1 MQFAAVFPGQGSQST
16 GMLSELAAQY
26 DIIKRTFEEGSD
38 ILGKDLWKIIVQE
51 DNTELNQTENT
62 QPIMLAAG
70 VSVWRLWLEQGGCK
84 PVGMA
89 GHSLGEYSALVASD
103 ALNYKDAILLV
114 AKRAGYMQQAIP
126 EGSGAMAAILGLDD
140 EIIVNICAEISDR
153 ENDEGVVEAVNF
165 NSPGQIV
172 IAGDSQAV
180 DLAIEKLNEAGA
192 KRAIKL
198 AVSVPSHCSLM
209 EGAAEKLNE
218 PLASIEFSEPKFPV
232 LQNYEARN
240 YASKEE
246 RQSALSKQLHK
257 PVKWVDTINN
267 LSSEYSADSI
277 IEFGP
282 GKILFGLNR
291 RINRKLG
298 NICISDLASLD
309 KALKTCE

>member
-16 GMLSELAAQY
+16 GMLAELADQY
-26 DIIKRTFEEGSD
+26 NIIKSTFEEGSD
-38 ILGKDLWKIIVQE
+38 VLGKDLWKVVLAE
-51 DNTELNQTENT
+51 ESKELNQTENT

-70 VSVWRLWLEQGGCK
+70 ISVWRLWLEQGGCM

-89 GHSLGEYSALVASD
+89 GHSLGEYSALVASKV
-103 ALNYKDAILLV
+103 LSYQEAILLV
-114 AKRAGYMQQAIP
+114 AKRASYMQQATP

-140 EIIVNICAEISDR
+140 DIIIKICSEISDK
-153 ENDEGVVEAVNF
+153 GIVEAVNF
-165 NSPGQIV
+165 NSPGQVV

-180 DLAIEKLNEAGA
+180 DSAIDALNMAGA

-198 AVSVPSHCSLM
+198 SVSVPSHCSLM
-209 EGAAEKLNE
+209 IGAAEKLDKE
-218 PLASIEFSEPKFPV
+218 LTAVTFSEPEFPV
-232 LQNYEARN
+232 LQNFEAKSYTSTN
-240 YASKEE
+240 DK
-246 RQSALSKQLHK
+246 QTALSKQLYK

-267 LSSEYSADSI
+267 LSSDYSADSI

-298 NICISDLASLD
+298 NICISDLSSLD
-309 KALKTCE
+309 KALKMCS